1 MLLLASE
8 LFPPATSLLVLSV
21 CCLKRFPTVAEVGM
35 GVTASSS
42 DTESTG
48 AASSEPEPNVTSLP
62 TNST

>member
-21 CCLKRFPTVAEVGM
+21 CCLKRFPLAAEVRM

-42 DTESTG
+42 DTR
-48 AASSEPEPNVTSLP
+48 ALVLPAQSL
-62 TNST
+62 SLM